1 MTEESDDR
9 TLPREGLVP
18 DSTGVAMRCPACG
31 ATFPRSE
38 AATPKKGQLAC
49 PECGDLGIAE
59 RDPSTSR

>member
-18 DSTGVAMRCPACG
+18 DSIGVTMRCRACG

-38 AATPKKGQLAC
+38 AATPKKGRLVC
-49 PECGDLGIAE
+49 PECGEAGIAE
-59 RDPSTSR
+59 LDPSESR